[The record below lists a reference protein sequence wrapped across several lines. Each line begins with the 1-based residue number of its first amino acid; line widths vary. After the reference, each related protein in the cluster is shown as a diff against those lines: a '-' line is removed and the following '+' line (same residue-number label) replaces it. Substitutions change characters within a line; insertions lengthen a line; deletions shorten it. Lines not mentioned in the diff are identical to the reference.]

1 MGDACPECGALSY
14 QGGYCLGCGK
24 YRPSKHNIRDEDTD
38 AASFMDADFGHRLH
52 VFNSESDG
60 SSDEFEGE
68 FNLGRSPRKR
78 APHIREE
85 LDASPEKT
93 PPAEPRSP
101 ARSETPPPP
110 QPVELSISERI
121 EMLNRGLKQHPAWQL
136 PLGVREAPRSD
147 QHSSVTPECA
157 TPPPPPPKPVQT
169 PICAPPVIPV
179 AHQPASPPSPP
190 ELPDSKSSP
199 VPCPEP
205 ARVTIERTPEMR
217 RSFLTPGLRD
227 LLSMIIMIGVVM
239 LLSFAIKS
247 CHR

>member
-1 MGDACPECGALSY
+1 MADAEEAIRQLELAVAKA
-14 QGGYCLGCGK
+14 QGL
-24 YRPSKHNIRDEDTD
+24 
-38 AASFMDADFGHRLH
+38 
-52 VFNSESDG
+52 V
-60 SSDEFEGE
+60 
-68 FNLGRSPRKR
+68 
-78 APHIREE
+78 
-85 LDASPEKT
+85 SPEAT
-93 PPAEPRSP
+93 SL
-101 ARSETPPPP
+101 SE
-110 QPVELSISERI
+110 
-121 EMLNRGLKQHPAWQL
+121 
-136 PLGVREAPRSD
+136 
-147 QHSSVTPECA
+147 
-157 TPPPPPPKPVQT
+157 PPPPPKPVQT